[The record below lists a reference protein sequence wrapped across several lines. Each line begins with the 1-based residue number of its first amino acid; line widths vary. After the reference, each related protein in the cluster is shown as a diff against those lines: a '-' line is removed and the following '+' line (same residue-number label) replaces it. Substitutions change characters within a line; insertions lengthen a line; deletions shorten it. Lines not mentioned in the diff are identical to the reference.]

1 MTAIATHS
9 GSSYCL
15 ETSGVSHRFASHDVL
30 RGVSM
35 QVPTGSIYGFLG
47 PNGAGKTTTLRLIL
61 GLLKTQKGE
70 IRIFGKRFDRE
81 RIAILRNV
89 GSMIESPSLYDHLTA
104 GENLRLM
111 QLIHRCPASRIA
123 EVLELVGLA
132 DTGKKRAKQ
141 FSLGMRQRLAIA
153 GALLHRPSLIILDE
167 PTNGLDPSGI
177 IDIRNLLIELNR
189 QHGCTI
195 LVSSHLLT
203 EIDRVATH
211 VGILG
216 KGRLLFQGTIDE
228 LRRHRQEVLSVRVS
242 TSDNAE
248 AIRAMGQEGIAAR
261 LEEGEIVLP
270 ALTGERIAALNRQLT
285 ARNLD
290 VYEIRTVRNDLE
302 TIFLNLVRE

>member
-1 MTAIATHS
+1 M
-9 GSSYCL
+9 YCL
-15 ETSGVSHRFASHDVL
+15 ETIDVHHRFANHDVL

-61 GLLKTQKGE
+61 GLLKTQRGE
-70 IRIFGKRFDRE
+70 TRIFGKPFHKD
-81 RIAILRNV
+81 RIAILKNI

-104 GENLRLM
+104 AENLRVI
-111 QLIHRCPASRIA
+111 QLVHRCPESRIV
-123 EVLELVGLA
+123 EVLDLVGLA

-153 GALLHRPSLIILDE
+153 TALLHRPSLIILDE
-167 PTNGLDPSGI
+167 PTNGLDPEGI
-177 IDIRNLLIELNR
+177 IEVRNLLMELNR
-189 QHGCTI
+189 RDGCTI
-195 LVSSHLLT
+195 LVSSHLLP
-203 EIDRVATH
+203 EIERLATH

-216 KGRLLFQGTIDE
+216 KGKLLFQGTIDE
-228 LRRHRQEVLSVRVS
+228 LRHRRQEVLSVRVS
-242 TSDNAE
+242 TSDNAAALRTITEDGIE
-248 AIRAMGQEGIAAR
+248 AQLLDGA
-261 LEEGEIVLP
+261 IVLP
-270 ALTGERIAALNRQLT
+270 ALTNARIAAMNRQLT